1 MIFGIIWF
9 TIKNI
14 VNLKKSGNITL
25 NNNTTTLENIKS
37 SQEIEKLAEIECPIE
52 RAMQLIGDKYSVLIV
67 LNLALCEKQRFIELE
82 QSIKGISP
90 RTLSARLKHLE
101 KYGII
106 NRKQFSTIPP
116 KVEYSLTDRG
126 REFKVVI
133 EQISSWV
140 DKWYPHSPCE

>member
-1 MIFGIIWF
+1 M
-9 TIKNI
+9 
-14 VNLKKSGNITL
+14 

-140 DKWYPHSPCE
+140 DKWYPHLPCE